1 MRGDVGA
8 LGASQ
13 ENLAVIG
20 SSVAVARKGAEQ
32 IMDLS
37 KQILERAAF
46 AESSTVDAATV
57 QDEIDDLAAMAQD
70 ILEQSTYQGEDL
82 LSGANTVTVT
92 TGVTRAGGTFAT
104 TTFDFTTAG
113 LDTVVANLA
122 LIDVTAGSATV
133 AAEAEL
139 PAATAAAPS
148 LGLTSEEP
156 PPDLQAL

>member
-46 AESSTVDAATV
+46 AESSTVDASTV

-82 LSGANTVTVT
+82 LSGANTVPVT
-92 TGVTRAGGTFAT
+92 TGELGRA
-104 TTFDFTTAG
+104 AG
-113 LDTVVANLA
+113 RER
-122 LIDVTAGSATV
+122 G
-133 AAEAEL
+133 
-139 PAATAAAPS
+139 
-148 LGLTSEEP
+148 
-156 PPDLQAL
+156 

>member
-1 MRGDVGA
+1 MASINTNISAITALQTLNNVQRDLSTTQDRISTGFKVQSSKDNAAYFSISSTMRSDIGA

-82 LSGANTVTVT
+82 LDRKSKRLN
-92 TGVTRAGGTFAT
+92 
-104 TTFDFTTAG
+104 
-113 LDTVVANLA
+113 
-122 LIDVTAGSATV
+122 S
-133 AAEAEL
+133 
-139 PAATAAAPS
+139 S
-148 LGLTSEEP
+148 H
-156 PPDLQAL
+156 